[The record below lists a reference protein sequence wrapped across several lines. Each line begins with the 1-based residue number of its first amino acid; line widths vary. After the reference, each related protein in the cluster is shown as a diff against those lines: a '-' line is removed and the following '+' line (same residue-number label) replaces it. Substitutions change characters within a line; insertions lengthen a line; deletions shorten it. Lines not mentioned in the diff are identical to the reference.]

1 MERPIHLINFVSEKE
16 LNEAKKRRG
25 VRVEDGTAQMDKP
38 LYEILK
44 QNKDK
49 KDAEFNERFK
59 HRPPKA
65 LDDDET
71 DFLDRMQRSRKE
83 YERRIA
89 DEEAQQLLSFKAA
102 MAAKASVVHELK
114 EAPTCLPRGVQEQ
127 KSAAGKK
134 KNLLTPRSLAMII
147 KEKEPQAKKA
157 KIEEANNN
165 TVKSPYVDSTDKRSI
180 GAVKTPN
187 DDDTDKASSVKMAL
201 VSYSDDDS
209 EDD

>member
-38 LYEILK
+38 LYEVLK

-71 DFLDRMQRSRKE
+71 NFLDRMQRSRKE

-114 EAPTCLPRGVQEQ
+114 EAPTCLPLGVQKQ

-147 KEKEPQAKKA
+147 KENRSSHKQRKLKLKKL
-157 KIEEANNN
+157 II
-165 TVKSPYVDSTDKRSI
+165 S
-180 GAVKTPN
+180 
-187 DDDTDKASSVKMAL
+187 
-201 VSYSDDDS
+201 
-209 EDD
+209 